1 MSQTGG
7 SASKATF
14 LSLDNGNAELFKVQ
28 YNPKEFRVEKSLT
41 WEEAKT
47 QGQSTNPIQ
56 FQKGAPMTASFDLLF
71 DTTVSEGAS
80 PTTSTT
86 PGNVQKVW
94 VDKLLSLTNA
104 TIKPTVGEPKELEKK
119 RPPALLFTWGT
130 FSMKC
135 VIESVNVTYL
145 MFAST
150 GDAVRARCSVK
161 LKEWQSA
168 TFAGEGEWKGLE
180 SSKLKLVEV
189 KGGQTVSQVASANNS
204 TTAAVA
210 SANGISDPMADYTG
224 QVLVVPTSTSSAAS
238 SASSSGGSSLLGSLT
253 SKATS
258 MATSAAKNAATSATS
273 AAVNAVLSGNTSGAL
288 DSAKRAAT
296 SSASST
302 ASSAA
307 RGAKT
312 AVTGAAS
319 KAASDALK
327 KVF

>member
-14 LSLDNGNAELFKVQ
+14 LSLDNGEAELFKVQ

-56 FQKGAPMTASFDLLF
+56 FQKGAPMTASFDLIF
-71 DTTVSEGAS
+71 DTTVSEGAG
-80 PTTSTT
+80 PTSSAT

-145 MFAST
+145 MFAAS

-168 TFAGEGEWKGLE
+168 TFEGSGSWAGME

-189 KGGQTVSQVASANNS
+189 KGGQTVSQVAAANNS

-210 SANGISDPMADYTG
+210 KANGISDPLADYTG
-224 QVLVVPTSTSSAAS
+224 QVLVVPTSPASSAVSSAAS
-238 SASSSGGSSLLGSLT
+238 SLSKTVAS
-253 SKATS
+253 A
-258 MATSAAKNAATSATS
+258 ATSAAKNAASSATT
-273 AAVNAVLSGNTSGAL
+273 AAVNAVLTGNASGAL
-288 DSAKRAAT
+288 DAAKRAAT
-296 SSASST
+296 SSG
-302 ASSAA
+302 SSAA
-307 RGAKT
+307 NSATR

-327 KVF
+327 KIF

>member
-14 LSLDNGNAELFKVQ
+14 LSLDNSNAELFKVQ

-47 QGQSTNPIQ
+47 QGQSTNAIQ
-56 FQKGAPMTASFDLLF
+56 FQKGAPMTASFDLIF
-71 DTTVSEGAS
+71 DTTVTEGAS
-80 PTTSTT
+80 PTSSAT

-104 TIKPTVGEPKELEKK
+104 DIEPAQGEPKELKKK

-145 MFAST
+145 MFAAS
-150 GDAVRARCSVK
+150 GDAVRARVSVK

-168 TFAGEGEWKGLE
+168 TFEGSGSWAGLE
-180 SSKLKLVEV
+180 SSKMKLVEV
-189 KGGQTVSQVASANNS
+189 KGGQTVTQVAAANNS
-204 TTAAVA
+204 TTSAVA
-210 SANGISDPMADYTG
+210 AANGISDPLGDYTG
-224 QVLVVPTSTSSAAS
+224 QVLSVPTGVSSSAAP
-238 SASSSGGSSLLGSLT
+238 ASSSSMFGSGLGSTL
-253 SKATS
+253 SNAAT
-258 MATSAAKNAATSATS
+258 TAAKNAATNAANAAVS
-273 AAVNAVLSGNTSGAL
+273 AALRGDFSGA
-288 DSAKRAAT
+288 AGA
-296 SSASST
+296 

-307 RGAKT
+307 TGSLQSTANSAQRTATK

-327 KVF
+327 KIF